1 MLVLISFQILRINHW
16 QVAAESIRRHISD
29 LNEYESW
36 DSKDLDEDSN
46 DADNLV
52 PSNDTDSPCVK
63 LGSRQ
68 AAETFESIEDAHKE
82 DHAFTSFRVKLNEF
96 LNSFLLAIQL
106 PLPGGKQ
113 VKFRACDKV
122 HYIQSNSVL
131 LHWYGQTGYYWVLFF
146 EGQLWVH
153 GGLVTTHRLSSMQS
167 QVLRYSAFWLC
178 FHSDDRQGDIRS
190 PALSVWMCSGRYYS
204 LISSHSSVW
213 CSHWHLAP
221 KRQTPQLLSC
231 LSKTPHTSWV
241 FFSKVNHLWSLPH
254 AGW

>member
-1 MLVLISFQILRINHW
+1 MVIHASHTILTEDDCLLGYLLLCCICLFLELNAYAALEDHTTETISTSRHAIQAFSAYLHQYIDKSADESDKNWNFPKLHMSSHIFDNIEVKGATRNYNTKPNEKMHGSLKDLYLLRTNFRDVAPQILRINHW

-29 LNEYESW
+29 LN
-36 DSKDLDEDSN
+36 DKDLDEDSN

-131 LHWYGQTGYYWVLFF
+131 LH
-146 EGQLWVH
+146 
-153 GGLVTTHRLSSMQS
+153 
-167 QVLRYSAFWLC
+167 
-178 FHSDDRQGDIRS
+178 
-190 PALSVWMCSGRYYS
+190 
-204 LISSHSSVW
+204 
-213 CSHWHLAP
+213 
-221 KRQTPQLLSC
+221 
-231 LSKTPHTSWV
+231 
-241 FFSKVNHLWSLPH
+241 
-254 AGW
+254 